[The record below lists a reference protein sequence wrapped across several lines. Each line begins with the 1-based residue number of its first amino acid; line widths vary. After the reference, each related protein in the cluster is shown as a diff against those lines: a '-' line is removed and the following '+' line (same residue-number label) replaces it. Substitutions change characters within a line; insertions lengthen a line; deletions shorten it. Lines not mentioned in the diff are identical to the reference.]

1 MGGGYY
7 VYFHRRYRLWLPRLQ
22 DWSFCRQS
30 IRHSCSELQWLY
42 WVLCRLPQ
50 LRNQDQDFCEPDS
63 GTHEALH
70 QHSEQ
75 GHHDLPR
82 LMGKAL
88 SYWMALFFS
97 KYSSYV
103 MSLSNF
109 FSGPSSIILFAT
121 VWVSWW
127 SCDVNIKFP
136 L

>member
-1 MGGGYY
+1 MYIHTVGFDFKCPVCKIKATAETASDVHAVKCNQNIEYFVICPNCGTKIEIKDEAIPSHIKPY
-7 VYFHRRYRLWLPRLQ
+7 VKVDGCGIMTYH
-22 DWSFCRQS
+22 DWW
-30 IRHSCSELQWLY
+30 E
-42 WVLCRLPQ
+42 
-50 LRNQDQDFCEPDS
+50 
-63 GTHEALH
+63 
-70 QHSEQ
+70 
-75 GHHDLPR
+75 
-82 LMGKAL
+82 KAL

-127 SCDVNIKFP
+127 SCDVNIRFP

>member
-1 MGGGYY
+1 MYIFTDGIDFDCPVCKIEASADRASDIRAVNCNDSTEYY
-7 VYFHRRYRLWLPRLQ
+7 VVCPNCGTKIKISANQIPAHMKTYINILNKGIMTYH
-22 DWSFCRQS
+22 DWW
-30 IRHSCSELQWLY
+30 E
-42 WVLCRLPQ
+42 
-50 LRNQDQDFCEPDS
+50 
-63 GTHEALH
+63 
-70 QHSEQ
+70 
-75 GHHDLPR
+75 
-82 LMGKAL
+82 KAL